1 MMQQNLH
8 TTPIRLD
15 RFLRQCYP
23 YLTQG
28 VIQIA
33 IRRGLVKINNQ
44 KAKEASL
51 RLKQYDRVS
60 SPLHFEQYCPEEQ
73 DNFSNSVVS
82 LSQKILGKYLIF
94 ENQDFLA
101 INKPEKISTQ
111 GGTWVKISL
120 DDALKY
126 LNTQG
131 GNFKLVHRLDKD
143 TSGLMLIAKNYDAA
157 VKLTGAFRDKQI
169 AKTYLALTIG
179 RPKLDSGIV
188 NIDDEITKYNVLKY
202 QASSN
207 IAYIE
212 FFPITGKEHQIRR
225 HSLELGAPI
234 IGDKKYGS
242 PSEQN
247 HMLLH
252 SYKTTIANEIFG
264 IKYDLLAPVPEY
276 FQHELQKLQ

>member
-1 MMQQNLH
+1 MIHKTLH

-23 YLTQG
+23 NLTQG
-28 VIQIA
+28 IIQIA
-33 IRRGLVKINNQ
+33 IRRGLVKINNL
-44 KAKEASL
+44 KSKEASS
-51 RLKQYDRVS
+51 RLKQHDQVDV
-60 SPLHFEQYCPEEQ
+60 PQHFEQYKEYKQ

-82 LSQKILGKYLIF
+82 LSQKLLSKYLIF
-94 ENQDFLA
+94 ENEAFLA
-101 INKPEKISTQ
+101 INKPEKIATQ
-111 GGTWVKISL
+111 GGTKINVSI

-126 LNTQG
+126 LNAEG

-157 VKLTGAFRDKQI
+157 VKLTGAFRDKKI
-169 AKTYLALTIG
+169 AKTYLALTHG
-179 RPKLDSGIV
+179 RPKLDSGVV
-188 NIDDEITKYNVLKY
+188 NIDNEITKYNVLKY
-202 QASSN
+202 QAANN

-225 HSLELGAPI
+225 HALELGAAI

-242 PSEQN
+242 CDNSK

-252 SYKTTIANEIFG
+252 SYKTTISNEIFG
-264 IKYDLLAPVPEY
+264 IKYDLLALVPDY
-276 FQHELQKLQ
+276 FKLVLQSL